1 MTRDEIEKISAV
13 EPYCF
18 ETDREERWYEIG
30 CIDGLK
36 AADAEPNLESLWH
49 DASEEPQYKNK
60 RILSYSEHFDYFF
73 TEFPNYLMVKD
84 GGQNKDWETAVL
96 RNKISKWAY
105 ESDLLPKGGEK

>member
-13 EPYCF
+13 EAYCF

-49 DASEEPQYKNK
+49 DASEEPTKKGYLLIQFGNAEYGTFKLRDIDVWRAWLMKNCYII
-60 RILSYSEHFDYFF
+60 R
-73 TEFPNYLMVKD
+73 
-84 GGQNKDWETAVL
+84 
-96 RNKISKWAY
+96 WAY
-105 ESDLLPKGGEK
+105 ISDLLPKGGGK